1 MPRERGERRRR
12 RRRRRGSESP
22 GTVTS
27 GEERGEEGSSVA
39 GHTRPCGRGQ
49 TAEETSA
56 TAATQNSYRVM
67 WREKPVLP
75 VVPTGL
81 RIFQRSSPQ
90 SWRQSIYRETTE

>member
-1 MPRERGERRRR
+1 M
-12 RRRRRGSESP
+12 RRRRGSESP

-56 TAATQNSYRVM
+56 TAATQNSY
-67 WREKPVLP
+67 
-75 VVPTGL
+75 
-81 RIFQRSSPQ
+81 
-90 SWRQSIYRETTE
+90 